1 MTAMAYRV
9 AGDSYLLAAANGMAV
24 VCFIVTIAVVTT
36 ALYFAQA
43 YLK

>member
-1 MTAMAYRV
+1 MAHRF
-9 AGDSYLLAAANGMAV
+9 ACGSYLLAAANGMAV

-36 ALYFAQA
+36 ALYFAEA